1 MAKKKARAEPK
12 EKRGIIGFCEVNNY
26 ESLKCSGY
34 RSLADSPE
42 IIAGVNTIARLVG
55 AMTIHLMENT
65 PNGDVR
71 IQNELSKKVDIEPY
85 SRSTR
90 SQFIQWIIRTLY
102 LGGNGNAV
110 VMPVTERGY
119 LDDLIPV
126 PSAYVSFIENGFSDY
141 RILINGAEYQPD
153 DLLHFVLDPDTFY
166 PWLGKGPSVALSQVA
181 NNLKQA
187 SETTG
192 AFMSDKW
199 KPSLIIKVDA
209 LVDEFAD
216 SAGRQK
222 LLNEYVKTA
231 EAGQPWLIPSEQFSV
246 EQVKPLTLS
255 DLALAEFVELDK
267 KTVASILDIPPFVLG
282 VGEFKRDAW
291 NNLINTRIMTLAQIV
306 QQEMTKKLIYNPNW
320 YFRLNP
326 RSLYNYDLKDI
337 ADIGFRGAAQG
348 IFTGNEVRDW
358 LSFSPLEGLDELT
371 MLENYIPASMLGNQ
385 KKLIQEGGE

>member
-71 IQNELSKKVDIEPY
+71 IQNGFSKKVDIEPY
-85 SRSTR
+85 SRGTR

-110 VMPVTERGY
+110 VMPITQRGY
-119 LDDLIPV
+119 IEDLVPIPPAFTSFV
-126 PSAYVSFIENGFSDY
+126 PDGFSDY
-141 RILINGAEYQPD
+141 KIAISGAEYDPD
-153 DLLHFVLDPDTFY
+153 DLLHFVLDPDTYY
-166 PWLGKGPSVALSQVA
+166 PWKGKGPSVALSQVA

-187 SETTG
+187 SKTTG

-199 KPSLIIKVDA
+199 KPSLIVKVDA
-209 LVDEFAD
+209 LTDEF
-216 SAGRQK
+216 SGKEGREK
-222 LLNEYVKTA
+222 LLDEYIDTNQ
-231 EAGQPWLIPSEQFSV
+231 AGQPWLIPSEQFSV

-255 DLALAEFVELDK
+255 DLALADFVELDK
-267 KTVASILDIPPFVLG
+267 KTVASILEIPPFVLG

-358 LSFSPLEGLDELT
+358 LSFSPIEGLDELT
-371 MLENYIPASMLGNQ
+371 ILENYIPANMIGDQ
-385 KKLIQEGGE
+385 KKLIQGGE